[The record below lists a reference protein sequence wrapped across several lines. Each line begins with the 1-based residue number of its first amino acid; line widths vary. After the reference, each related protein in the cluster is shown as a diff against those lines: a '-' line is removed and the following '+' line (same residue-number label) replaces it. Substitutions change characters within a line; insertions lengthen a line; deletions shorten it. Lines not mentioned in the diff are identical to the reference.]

1 MKFLLLSIT
10 LSGSLWSMCQVADPS
25 KIAPFN
31 YQRDFKPILE
41 RTKNRYDTLHYIK
54 LLNRFQRNDST
65 LTNAETLALMIGFT
79 DNQFFKPYKDML
91 TEKEIIKLNDAEYFL
106 DALDESKKYLQTH
119 PLSLSTLK
127 ERSFAYYKLR
137 KRDSARYFMNLAD
150 KIMEAMIYSG
160 KGTSTQTAFF
170 SLGLADGDYFIPNV
184 GLSVA
189 GRKMSKDK
197 WGNHFYIVDA
207 VSLEEVHKTYFF
219 NIQHA
224 KLKMDNEEDIDAEMS
239 EGVEIRP
246 KKKKGIPPP
255 AKPDTI
261 RLAPTPPV
269 TAPVQDS
276 GNPPVSGSGPDSQPA
291 LTPADSS
298 SQTSIERK
306 DKRK

>member
-1 MKFLLLSIT
+1 MKWLVLLFPLFF
-10 LSGSLWSMCQVADPS
+10 SLEPMAQVTDPS
-25 KIAPFN
+25 KIAPFD
-31 YQRDFKPILE
+31 YHRDFKPILE
-41 RTKNRYDTLHYIK
+41 RTKNKYDTLHYLK
-54 LLNRFQRNDST
+54 LLNRFQKNDST
-65 LTNAETLALMIGFT
+65 LTKAETLALMIGYT

-91 TEKEIIKLNDAEYFL
+91 IEKEIVKLNDAEYYL

-137 KRDSARYFMNLAD
+137 RRDSARYFMALAD
-150 KIMEAMIYSG
+150 KIMDAMIYSG
-160 KGTSTQTAFF
+160 KGISTQTAFF

-224 KLKMDNEEDIDAEMS
+224 KLKMDNEENIDEETS
-239 EGVEIRP
+239 EEIEIRP
-246 KKKKGIPPP
+246 KKKKGVPPP

-261 RLAPTPPV
+261 RIAAPPPI
-269 TAPVQDS
+269 APPVQDT
-276 GNPPVSGSGPDSQPA
+276 GNPPVSGSDPEASPA

-298 SQTSIERK
+298 SHTSIGRK
-306 DKRK
+306 DP